1 MLLQVWE
8 RLAWDQ
14 VALRDKSVVLFHYYI
29 TCTLYLDLL
38 TIIYSDFGF
47 GVFDWQQRSL
57 WSFVCF
63 WVRSYFQSQNQFLLF
78 YWSWGIKD
86 PCVHLFSWNFQSY
99 LFLSLFFDQHIRFN
113 NLILKS
119 FIVSVYLKACE
130 HDWEN
135 NAR

>member
-14 VALRDKSVVLFHYYI
+14 VALRDKSVVLFHYNMYSVLGFI
-29 TCTLYLDLL
+29 NNYLLRL
-38 TIIYSDFGF
+38 WI
-47 GVFDWQQRSL
+47 
-57 WSFVCF
+57 WSFWLATEVTLIICLFF
-63 WVRSYFQSQNQFLLF
+63 WVCSYFQSQNQFLLF

-119 FIVSVYLKACE
+119 FIVSVYFKACE

-135 NAR
+135 AH